1 MELIISYFYEMWNK
15 YEKSCTIETPYTTDL
30 CNYKCEKHLFL
41 KAIVKKMVN
50 RDSNK
55 VKILKFR
62 SHIKEF
68 ITAFE
73 KWYFEYI
80 SKE

>member
-1 MELIISYFYEMWNK
+1 
-15 YEKSCTIETPYTTDL
+15 
-30 CNYKCEKHLFL
+30 
-41 KAIVKKMVN
+41 MVN
-50 RDSNK
+50 RDPNK